1 MTGPIISLILIT
13 SGAEGGAD
21 AEHHWNMFE
30 LVSSFINFFLF
41 FGFLFVVVKGPFAS
55 YLAARR
61 SEFQKKLEEAES
73 KQKAAEAKLVEYAHK
88 LEHLEEEMARI
99 VKSFEAQGEVERDRI
114 KDDADRA
121 IDRLV
126 REVDFTIR
134 QESLKAQQ
142 EIRATAIKTTLDL
155 AESLV
160 KERTTQADLVRLTDE
175 CVAQI
180 GKPSL
185 PS

>member
-1 MTGPIISLILIT
+1 MSTLVHLLLIA
-13 SGAEGGAD
+13 SGGEGEAAGHAP
-21 AEHHWNMFE
+21 HWNLFE

-41 FGFLFVVVKGPFAS
+41 FGVLYALVKKPFAS
-55 YLAARR
+55 FLAARR
-61 SEFQKKLEEAES
+61 SEFQERLEEAEA
-73 KQKAAEAKLVEYAHK
+73 KQKKAEAKLVEYANK

-99 VKSFEAQGEVERDRI
+99 VKSFEAQGEVERERI
-114 KDDADRA
+114 KDDAERA

-180 GKPSL
+180 GDRAL